1 MPVSGKII
9 PFPGAPYLEVI
20 FRLRHGVATTL
31 VLPHA
36 ALDGARVGTKVKVT
50 LEDAA
55 FEAEILAMR
64 PVWEQ

>member
-1 MPVSGKII
+1 MSGNVI

-31 VLPHA
+31 VLPQA
-36 ALDGARVGTKVKVT
+36 ALDGARVGTKVKVH
-50 LEDAA
+50 LEEAA
-55 FEAEILAMR
+55 FEAEIMAMR